1 MVRSQRSDESEQPP
15 HDKEALL
22 VAIPR
27 LLTIDEVSTI
37 ARAPASSVSFW
48 IYSGRLRALKVGRRR
63 LIAEND
69 LLEFLGLDREAL
81 PNVKQRR
88 R

>member
-1 MVRSQRSDESEQPP
+1 M
-15 HDKEALL
+15 L

-37 ARAPASSVSFW
+37 ARAPASSVSYW

-63 LIAEND
+63 LVAEND
-69 LLEFLGLDREAL
+69 LSEFLGLASERPTQA
-81 PNVKQRR
+81 KRR
-88 R
+88 GR